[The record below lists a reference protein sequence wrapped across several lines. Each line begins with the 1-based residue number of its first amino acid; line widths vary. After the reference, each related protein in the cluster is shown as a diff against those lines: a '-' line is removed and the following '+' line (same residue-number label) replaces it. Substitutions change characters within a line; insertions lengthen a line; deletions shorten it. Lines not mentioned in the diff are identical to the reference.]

1 MEIRRTQLFEDWLFS
16 LHDREARSR
25 IADRLDR
32 LATGHPGKFRSVGDG
47 VLELKLDFG
56 PGYRIYYVQR
66 GSVFVVLLCGGDK
79 STQSKDIDR
88 AKKLVAQVT

>member
-47 VLELKLDFG
+47 VLELKLDF
-56 PGYRIYYVQR
+56 VQR